1 MITRKRMRILATACR
16 LAVKTGGHIFGKPLE
31 EIADVLTTQT
41 WFSAYELR
49 LAADAMDILNMSQAD
64 AWTLRQRMDA
74 FDRTGPMLK
83 NAGSF
88 AAYLQHMPNGG
99 QE

>member
-31 EIADVLTTQT
+31 EIADVLTTPT

-64 AWTLRQRMDA
+64 AWTLRQRLDE
-74 FDRTGPMLK
+74 FYRTSPMLT

>member
-16 LAVKTGGHIFGKPLE
+16 LAVKTNGHIFGKPLE
-31 EIADVLTTQT
+31 EIADVLTTPT

-49 LAADAMDILNMSQAD
+49 LAADAMDILNMSQDD
-64 AWTLRQRMDA
+64 AWTLRQRLDD